1 MGTKSV
7 IQALLCLS
15 CAVWA
20 MGGVPRTLEPLE
32 LEEVK
37 PDLGHSPAQG
47 HSSCQQPLTGNLTAS
62 DGVISDAAS
71 KPQGC
76 PVPLPCLWDAG

>member
-15 CAVWA
+15 CCLGN
-20 MGGVPRTLEPLE
+20 GGVPRTLEPLE

-47 HSSCQQPLTGNLTAS
+47 HSSCQQPLTGNLTAR
-62 DGVISDAAS
+62 GH
-71 KPQGC
+71 
-76 PVPLPCLWDAG
+76 L